1 MDEFNEDNLRD
12 ISNNYIVSTRN
23 KECYS
28 VALKISS

>member
-12 ISNNYIVSTRN
+12 ISNNYIVSRRN